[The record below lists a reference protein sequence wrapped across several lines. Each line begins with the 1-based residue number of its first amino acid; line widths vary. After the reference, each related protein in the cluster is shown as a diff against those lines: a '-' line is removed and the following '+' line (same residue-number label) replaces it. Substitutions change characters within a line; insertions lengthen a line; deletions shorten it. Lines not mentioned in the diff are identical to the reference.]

1 MYCCDRSN
9 VRSER
14 SQSMPRSIG
23 QCSEPQLAR
32 APEGTSARAAR
43 MTTMRQGMECIL
55 LEKTNSGRFDGGS
68 AGAFRYVGGA
78 CASGARRRIGGG
90 GGLGGEGRGG
100 GWERPRPRGG
110 GGGGG
115 GGGGR
120 GGGGGGRG
128 APRAL
133 RPPRQGRRAG

>member
-9 VRSER
+9 VRSGR
-14 SQSMPRSIG
+14 PQSMARAIG

-90 GGLGGEGRGG
+90 GGFGGEAAGRGR
-100 GWERPRPRGG
+100 EKAPPGG

-115 GGGGR
+115 AGVGGGGR
-120 GGGGGGRG
+120 GWGGPGG
-128 APRAL
+128 PR
-133 RPPRQGRRAG
+133 RPPPP